1 MVPFESRR
9 DAGFFFLC
17 KRVAARFVVGARAR
31 GAARRGGARDEPFRA
46 RAGRLRC
53 CADRGRARHELAA
66 LSRRRAS
73 RVEHD
78 AGGLGRRS
86 DVGGV
91 RARTERAVLRG
102 VLARAGRYFAD
113 GSCPVGA
120 DTWRATH
127 RQRPRSGRRAAAKH
141 NAANEGGDK
150 YGATRNATVKRI
162 DDSNQR
168 LKSATQINNAKP
180 RETIDRGKPRAAF
193 THAPRESASRRT
205 RPRPRRIAHRRAP

>member
-1 MVPFESRR
+1 MVLFESRR

-31 GAARRGGARDEPFRA
+31 GAACRGGARDGPFRA

-66 LSRRRAS
+66 LSRRCAS

-102 VLARAGRYFAD
+102 VFARAGRYFAD

-162 DDSNQR
+162 NDSNQR
-168 LKSATQINNAKP
+168 LESATQISNSNQQRGTTRNNRSRKTSGRIHP
-180 RETIDRGKPRAAF
+180 CAARISQPP
-193 THAPRESASRRT
+193 HAAATAPYSA
-205 RPRPRRIAHRRAP
+205 